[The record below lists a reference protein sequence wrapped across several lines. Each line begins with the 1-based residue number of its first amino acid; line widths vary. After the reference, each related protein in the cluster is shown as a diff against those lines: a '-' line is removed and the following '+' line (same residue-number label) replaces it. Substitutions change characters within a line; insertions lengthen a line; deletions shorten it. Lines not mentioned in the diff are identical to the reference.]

1 VIDPDIIITN
11 LHRRYT
17 GVSGT
22 INALLPVQS
31 RELRIGF
38 VGTDLPGA
46 KIAETTNP
54 NNFVRLSLW
63 QAIRLSRKKLANG
76 RKRIWHVRRDPEM
89 IITIFLRDVLRFPIR
104 IVFTSAAKHRHSWF
118 PRWLI
123 SRMDAVIATTP
134 EAASFVPNTTK
145 VVFHGASID
154 RFSPPEDKGLIW
166 QQSGLPGRYGIGT
179 FGRIRPIKGTDIFV
193 DAMLQVLPEFPDF
206 TAIICGLCQPTEQ
219 AFKQTILNKIAEHD
233 LGSRI
238 IFLGD
243 LPLDEIPV
251 WYRNVTIMVACPRYE
266 PFGITPLE
274 AMASGC
280 AVIASR
286 TGAFEHIVK
295 EGETGLLVPT
305 NNIDALAN
313 ALRELMSNPDK
324 AIAMGKLGRQRVA
337 ANFSIEQEAA
347 GILALYRLVDN

>member
-1 VIDPDIIITN
+1 
-11 LHRRYT
+11 
-17 GVSGT
+17 
-22 INALLPVQS
+22 
-31 RELRIGF
+31 
-38 VGTDLPGA
+38 
-46 KIAETTNP
+46 
-54 NNFVRLSLW
+54 
-63 QAIRLSRKKLANG
+63 
-76 RKRIWHVRRDPEM
+76 
-89 IITIFLRDVLRFPIR
+89 
-104 IVFTSAAKHRHSWF
+104 
-118 PRWLI
+118 
-123 SRMDAVIATTP
+123 
-134 EAASFVPNTTK
+134 
-145 VVFHGASID
+145 
-154 RFSPPEDKGLIW
+154 
-166 QQSGLPGRYGIGT
+166 
-179 FGRIRPIKGTDIFV
+179 
-193 DAMLQVLPEFPDF
+193 MLQVLPEFPDF

-337 ANFSIEQEAA
+337 ANFSIEKEARE
-347 GILALYRLVDN
+347 INTIYTFLHE